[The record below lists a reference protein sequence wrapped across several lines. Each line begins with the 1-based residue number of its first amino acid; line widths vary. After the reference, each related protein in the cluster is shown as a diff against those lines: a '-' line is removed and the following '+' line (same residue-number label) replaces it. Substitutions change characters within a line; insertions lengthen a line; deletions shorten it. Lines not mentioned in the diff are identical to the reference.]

1 MRLDCAILSDKTTI
15 SRYLVTAKIKVHSIK
30 NTTASLTPFLLL
42 LKCRGQDENCRVQRL
57 EFREANLTTPWYL
70 KGKGF
75 LLHLSSQPQRS
86 SLLPTFPQLW
96 QSPHFSVGWS
106 HSPNKRRV
114 LFDRQETELWT
125 FMKGTKMLI
134 SCTYPGASN
143 RGAGKENKTRILPLE
158 WKPAVRL
165 AQLLSNHQWSVQ
177 CKRFAVNL
185 FNNLN
190 TWYIR
195 SDFSCWK
202 ADAPSWAYRTE
213 QLERSSYPIFFFF
226 SGTFKLGVTPNP
238 SIIHSHR
245 LQVPRKPRYAAVS
258 PASAVSPLHS
268 GAGACTKRAQSCPAA
283 PRASVLCAGSPPASC
298 MQHNGLA
305 ARTYLALSLVK
316 SCASLNCLCS
326 TCFFLHTRC
335 LQYAAVEQFAVN

>member
-1 MRLDCAILSDKTTI
+1 
-15 SRYLVTAKIKVHSIK
+15 
-30 NTTASLTPFLLL
+30 
-42 LKCRGQDENCRVQRL
+42 
-57 EFREANLTTPWYL
+57 
-70 KGKGF
+70 
-75 LLHLSSQPQRS
+75 
-86 SLLPTFPQLW
+86 
-96 QSPHFSVGWS
+96 
-106 HSPNKRRV
+106 
-114 LFDRQETELWT
+114 
-125 FMKGTKMLI
+125 MLI
-134 SCTYPGASN
+134 SRTYPGASN
-143 RGAGKENKTRILPLE
+143 RRAGKEDKTRILPLE

-245 LQVPRKPRYAAVS
+245 LQVPRKPRPVMLQL
-258 PASAVSPLHS
+258 VQHQLSPLYT
-268 GAGACTKRAQSCPAA
+268 AGLECAQSVHKAA
-283 PRASVLCAGSPPASC
+283 QQLLERRCCVRAPHLPPA
-298 MQHNGLA
+298 
-305 ARTYLALSLVK
+305 
-316 SCASLNCLCS
+316 CS
-326 TCFFLHTRC
+326 TTGWQHAHT
-335 LQYAAVEQFAVN
+335 

>member
-1 MRLDCAILSDKTTI
+1 M
-15 SRYLVTAKIKVHSIK
+15 
-30 NTTASLTPFLLL
+30 P
-42 LKCRGQDENCRVQRL
+42 
-57 EFREANLTTPWYL
+57 
-70 KGKGF
+70 
-75 LLHLSSQPQRS
+75 
-86 SLLPTFPQLW
+86 LP
-96 QSPHFSVGWS
+96 
-106 HSPNKRRV
+106 
-114 LFDRQETELWT
+114 
-125 FMKGTKMLI
+125 
-134 SCTYPGASN
+134 
-143 RGAGKENKTRILPLE
+143 
-158 WKPAVRL
+158 
-165 AQLLSNHQWSVQ
+165 
-177 CKRFAVNL
+177 
-185 FNNLN
+185 
-190 TWYIR
+190 
-195 SDFSCWK
+195 
-202 ADAPSWAYRTE
+202 WAYRTE

-226 SGTFKLGVTPNP
+226 SGTFKLGVTPNR

-258 PASAVSPLHS
+258 PVSAVSPLHS

>member
-1 MRLDCAILSDKTTI
+1 M
-15 SRYLVTAKIKVHSIK
+15 
-30 NTTASLTPFLLL
+30 P
-42 LKCRGQDENCRVQRL
+42 
-57 EFREANLTTPWYL
+57 
-70 KGKGF
+70 
-75 LLHLSSQPQRS
+75 
-86 SLLPTFPQLW
+86 LPG
-96 QSPHFSVGWS
+96 H
-106 HSPNKRRV
+106 
-114 LFDRQETELWT
+114 
-125 FMKGTKMLI
+125 
-134 SCTYPGASN
+134 
-143 RGAGKENKTRILPLE
+143 
-158 WKPAVRL
+158 
-165 AQLLSNHQWSVQ
+165 
-177 CKRFAVNL
+177 
-185 FNNLN
+185 
-190 TWYIR
+190 
-195 SDFSCWK
+195 
-202 ADAPSWAYRTE
+202 TE
-213 QLERSSYPIFFFF
+213 QNSLKVVPIQSFFFF

-283 PRASVLCAGSPPASC
+283 PQASVPCAGSPPASC